1 MIHGYLVEELKLP
14 EYTFGMGQR
23 FIKVMYEKKLHY
35 FKETK
40 YFEKREHSFYSI
52 KLLLKW
58 IFIVGLIF

>member
-1 MIHGYLVEELKLP
+1 MVHGYLVEELKLP

-40 YFEKREHSFYSI
+40 YFEKHEH
-52 KLLLKW
+52 
-58 IFIVGLIF
+58 